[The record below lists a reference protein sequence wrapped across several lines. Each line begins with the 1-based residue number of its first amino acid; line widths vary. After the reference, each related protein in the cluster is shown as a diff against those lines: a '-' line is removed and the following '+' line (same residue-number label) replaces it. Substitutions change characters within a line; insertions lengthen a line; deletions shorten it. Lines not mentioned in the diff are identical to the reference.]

1 MAEALYRKYRPN
13 TFAEVA
19 EQGHVVRTV
28 TNQLKDGKVA
38 HAYLFA
44 GPRGVGKTTI
54 ARLLAKALNCEARKE
69 GEAEPC
75 GTCGSCLEMKQGRFM
90 DLVEID
96 AASQSKVEETR
107 ENIIEN
113 VRFAPTRGRFK
124 VFIIDEVHMLSTAS
138 FNAILKTLEEPPA
151 HVVFILATTEL
162 HKIPATIISRCQ
174 RFDFHRVPPKE
185 MIERLERISKA
196 EGYTV
201 AEVVLASIARLSEGC
216 LRDAESLLGQLF
228 SLGETT
234 INEREA
240 SLILP
245 ATHIGTVGEIAE
257 AVAKK
262 DVEEALKVVNS
273 FVDGG
278 GSLKHLIDE
287 LIEYVRSMMFASLGF
302 LSTEQYDPATLK
314 KLSETAK
321 LVSADTHRK
330 FLDSLLTARTRPSI
344 SVLPQIPL
352 EIAIVEATTLTGG
365 HADGAALDHPPSPL
379 LRKEGETAS
388 HPSPA
393 PAPAPAFVR
402 PTAPPP
408 QPSQPTQ
415 PFSAFQVSDF
425 DLPPST
431 MDVENA
437 TPLPVKVDSVE
448 TSKTLS
454 NPLLPSITLPFTL
467 EELVEKWGR
476 CCAHVGERNMSMP
489 LVLSA
494 SKPVAIDGST
504 ITVSFAYMF
513 HVKAME
519 EQKAQRLLQEA
530 IGAIMMGMPTQILCI
545 IEKGKEANNPVD
557 TLVEA
562 FGGQVL

>member
-19 EQGHVVRTV
+19 EQQHVVRTV
-28 TNQLKDGKVA
+28 TNQLRDGKVA

-75 GTCGSCLEMKQGRFM
+75 GTCGSCLEMKQGRMM
-90 DLVEID
+90 DVVEID

-113 VRFAPTRGRFK
+113 VRFAPTRGKFK

-185 MIERLERISKA
+185 MIERLQVIAKA

-201 AEVVLASIARLSEGC
+201 AETVLASIARLSEGC

-228 SLGETT
+228 SLGEKN
-234 INEREA
+234 IGEDEA

-245 ATHIGTVGEIAE
+245 ATHTGTVAEIAE

-262 DVEEALKVVNS
+262 DVEAALKTVNT

-278 GSLKHLIDE
+278 GSLRHLIDE
-287 LIEYVRSMMFASLGF
+287 LLEYVRSMLFASLGF
-302 LSTEQYDPATLK
+302 LSTEQYDPSTLQ
-314 KLSETAK
+314 KLNATAK
-321 LVSADTHRK
+321 LASPDVHRR
-330 FLDSLLTARTRPSI
+330 FLDALLTARTRQSI
-344 SVLPQIPL
+344 SALPQIPL
-352 EIAIVEATTLTGG
+352 EIAIVEATQSETPRPETPSS
-365 HADGAALDHPPSPL
+365 PPG
-379 LRKEGETAS
+379 RGMVA
-388 HPSPA
+388 PSVPA
-393 PAPAPAFVR
+393 PTPAPVVALPIQNSLPTSPFVR
-402 PTAPPP
+402 GRSSE
-408 QPSQPTQ
+408 PSQPIAA
-415 PFSAFQVSDF
+415 PSSAFQVSDF

-431 MDVENA
+431 MDTVNA
-437 TPLPVKVDSVE
+437 TPPPVVADAPVAVVS
-448 TSKTLS
+448 TG
-454 NPLLPSITLPFTL
+454 TLPFTL
-467 EELVEKWGR
+467 SELVEKWGR

-489 LVLSA
+489 LILSA
-494 SKPVAIDGST
+494 SKPVAIEGST
-504 ITVSFAYMF
+504 ITVSFAYQF

-519 EQKAQRLLQEA
+519 DQKSQRLLQEA
-530 IGAIMMGMPTQILCI
+530 IGAIMMAMPSQILCV

-557 TLVEA
+557 TLVDA
-562 FGGQVL
+562 FGGQIIE

>member
-19 EQGHVVRTV
+19 EQQHVVRTV
-28 TNQLKDGKVA
+28 TNQLRDGKVA

-54 ARLLAKALNCEARKE
+54 ARLLAKALNCETRKE

-75 GTCGSCLEMKQGRFM
+75 GACGACLEMRQGRFM

-113 VRFAPTRGRFK
+113 VRFAPTRGKFK

-185 MIERLERISKA
+185 MIERLQTISKA
-196 EGYTV
+196 EGFTV
-201 AEVVLASIARLSEGC
+201 DEKVLASIARLSEGC

-234 INEREA
+234 IGEDEA

-245 ATHIGTVGEIAE
+245 ATHTGTVAEVAE

-262 DVEEALKVVNS
+262 DVETALKTVNS

-278 GSLKHLIDE
+278 GSLRHLIDE
-287 LIEYVRSMMFASLGF
+287 LLEYVRSMLFASLGF
-302 LSTEQYDPATLK
+302 LSTEQYDPSTLQ
-314 KLSETAK
+314 KLNATAK
-321 LVSADTHRK
+321 LASPDVHRR
-330 FLDSLLTARTRPSI
+330 FLDALLTARTRQSI
-344 SVLPQIPL
+344 SALPQIPL
-352 EIAIVEATTLTGG
+352 EIAIVEATTLTATSQGLG
-365 HADGAALDHPPSPL
+365 QDLPPNPL
-379 LRKEGETAS
+379 LRKEGEPAS
-388 HPSPA
+388 HPKPLPA
-393 PAPAPAFVR
+393 PAPAPAPFVR
-402 PTAPPP
+402 PAVTAQLP
-408 QPSQPTQ
+408 QPTQ
-415 PFSAFQVSDF
+415 PSSSAFQVSDF

-437 TPLPVKVDSVE
+437 VSAPSEPTASPTYVPTFSP
-448 TSKTLS
+448 TS
-454 NPLLPSITLPFTL
+454 LPFTL
-467 EELVEKWGR
+467 DELIEKWGR

-494 SKPVAIDGST
+494 SKPVAIEGST
-504 ITVSFAYMF
+504 ITVSFAYQF

-530 IGAIMMGMPTQILCI
+530 IGAIMMAMPTQILCI
-545 IEKGKEANNPVD
+545 IEKGKEPDNPVD

>member
-54 ARLLAKALNCEARKE
+54 ARLLAKALNCETRKE

-75 GTCGSCLEMKQGRFM
+75 GTCGSCIEMKQGRFM

-113 VRFAPTRGRFK
+113 VRFAPTRGKFK

-262 DVEEALKVVNS
+262 DVEEALKIVNS

-321 LVSADTHRK
+321 LVSADTHRR

-352 EIAIVEATTLTGG
+352 EIAIVEATQPE
-365 HADGAALDHPPSPL
+365 APHPETPSSPPG
-379 LRKEGETAS
+379 RGMVA
-388 HPSPA
+388 PSA
-393 PAPAPAFVR
+393 PAPTPVSVPVPQAFVR
-402 PTAPPP
+402 QAAVVQPPP
-408 QPSQPTQ
+408 PAQPSQPS
-415 PFSAFQVSDF
+415 SAFQVSDF

-431 MDVENA
+431 MDTEHA
-437 TPLPVKVDSVE
+437 TPPPVVADAPIVAVAP
-448 TSKTLS
+448 TG
-454 NPLLPSITLPFTL
+454 TLPFTL
-467 EELVEKWGR
+467 DELVEKWGR

-494 SKPVAIDGST
+494 SKPVAIEAST

-530 IGAIMMGMPTQILCI
+530 IGAIMMAMPSQILCI

>member
-19 EQGHVVRTV
+19 EQQHVVRTV
-28 TNQLKDGKVA
+28 TNQLRDGKVA

-54 ARLLAKALNCEARKE
+54 ARLLAKALNCETRKE

-75 GTCGSCLEMKQGRFM
+75 GACGACLEMRQGRFM

-113 VRFAPTRGRFK
+113 VRFAPTRGKFK

-185 MIERLERISKA
+185 MIERLQTISKA
-196 EGYTV
+196 EGFTV
-201 AEVVLASIARLSEGC
+201 DEKVLASIARLSEGC

-234 INEREA
+234 IGEDQA

-245 ATHIGTVGEIAE
+245 ATHTGTVAEIAE

-262 DVEEALKVVNS
+262 DVETALKTVNS

-278 GSLKHLIDE
+278 GSLRHLIDE
-287 LIEYVRSMMFASLGF
+287 LLEYVRSMLFASLGF
-302 LSTEQYDPATLK
+302 LSTEQYDPSTLQ
-314 KLSETAK
+314 KLNATAK
-321 LVSADTHRK
+321 LASSDVHRR
-330 FLDSLLTARTRPSI
+330 FLDALLTARTRQSI
-344 SVLPQIPL
+344 SALPQIPL
-352 EIAIVEATTLTGG
+352 EIAIVEATGG
-365 HADGAALDHPPSPL
+365 QDGLNGQIGHSEPRPVVA
-379 LRKEGETAS
+379 
-388 HPSPA
+388 PA
-393 PAPAPAFVR
+393 PAPTPTPAPAFVR

-408 QPSQPTQ
+408 QPLQPSQPS
-415 PFSAFQVSDF
+415 SAFQVSDF

-431 MDVENA
+431 MDTEHA
-437 TPLPVKVDSVE
+437 TPPPV
-448 TSKTLS
+448 TGAGLIT
-454 NPLLPSITLPFTL
+454 PPSQASAPTTGALPFTL
-467 EELVEKWGR
+467 DELIEKWGR

-489 LVLSA
+489 LILGS

-504 ITVSFAYMF
+504 ITISLAYQF

-519 EQKAQRLLQEA
+519 DQKSQRLVQEA
-530 IGAIMMGMPTQILCI
+530 IGAIMMAMPTQILCI
-545 IEKGKEANNPVD
+545 IEKGKEPNNPVD